1 MGFKYVY
8 VAKGAISK
16 NMNLKGLNII
26 EKNTLSEV
34 INDVFGMTRSMP
46 F

>member
-8 VAKGAISK
+8 VAKGAVPKS
-16 NMNLKGLNII
+16 MTLKGLNII

-34 INDVFGMTRSMP
+34 IGDVFGFSKPTP